1 MTSPLQ
7 HLSKNQETVAS
18 YEDIAVEYA
27 ASTRGTP
34 SGAGEAALRRLVAD
48 VPEAGLI
55 LELGSGPGW
64 DADFVESL
72 GRRVR
77 RTDAAAAF
85 CDFQAGRGIQVERLD
100 AVLDDY
106 TDDEF
111 DAYDGVMALCL
122 LLHVERA
129 DTDRVLAK
137 VAAALRPGGVFLVS
151 VREGV
156 GDEWESG
163 DSGNR
168 YHVTFWQPAAFEER
182 LLANGLQPT
191 WSARS
196 LYGDEAWLTVVAHK
210 SVEAGVTA

>member
-7 HLSKNQETVAS
+7 DLSKTVSKNRETVAS
-18 YEDIAVEYA
+18 YEDIALEYA

-34 SGAGEAALRRLVAD
+34 SGAEEAALRRLVAG
-48 VPEAGLI
+48 VPEAGLV

-77 RTDAAAAF
+77 RTDATAAF
-85 CDFQAGRGIQVERLD
+85 CDFQAARGHQVQRLD
-100 AVLDDY
+100 AVVDDY

-111 DAYDGVMALCL
+111 EAYDGVMALCL
-122 LLHVERA
+122 LLHIERA
-129 DTDRVLAK
+129 DIDRVLRK

-156 GDEWESG
+156 GEVWEHG

-182 LLANGLQPT
+182 LRAAGLRAT

-196 LYGDEAWLTVVAHK
+196 LYGDEAWLTVVAERV
-210 SVEAGVTA
+210 SS